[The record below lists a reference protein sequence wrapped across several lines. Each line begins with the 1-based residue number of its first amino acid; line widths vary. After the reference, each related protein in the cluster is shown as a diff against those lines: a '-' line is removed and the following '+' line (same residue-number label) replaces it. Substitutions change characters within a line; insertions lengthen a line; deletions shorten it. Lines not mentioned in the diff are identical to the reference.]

1 MNEALQ
7 QRLDAV
13 RQKYNNLLQAVAM
26 DDVTKELGDTATQI
40 TGLPGKIQEIRG
52 AGYVY
57 ANYLEHK
64 AATLDTQW
72 VEVRDQIQRAI
83 REELTKSQQDVAQL
97 DSFWDDLD
105 DAIAKAE
112 GREAVS
118 KPASSGGL
126 SGIFKAALE
135 QQKEAAEKPSS
146 GGMLGNLSKSIEAA
160 KKPTGLAGAA
170 AAAMGGGQAQA
181 AKPSGGMGAALGS
194 AMSQASAQ
202 ADEAKVESLVGQIES
217 TIDRVTT
224 ALGSAKQRIRN
235 LYGQVPSNVS
245 QTYSQIRDIE
255 GYLEQAKSATFDF
268 LADEDLYMVVKAEW
282 KKSGKGKDDPDGFL
296 YITSR
301 RLVMEQD
308 EKKGGFMGFGGK
320 KAEGLLWEAAVG
332 SLAEISYEKKGML
345 GGIDLIHIQFGS
357 GGPFG
362 DTTIEVKG
370 GIDAKFFAS
379 KLQQVASGEIEKERG
394 VERNQALVEAIAD
407 LPTTCPVCGATFNQE
422 IVRGMSQLECAYCG
436 SVVRIGS

>member
-7 QRLDAV
+7 QRIEAV
-13 RQKYNNLLQAVAM
+13 RQKYNDLLKAVAM
-26 DDVTKELGDTATQI
+26 DEVTKELGDTATQI
-40 TGLPGKIQEIRG
+40 AGLPGKIQEIRA
-52 AGYVY
+52 AGYAY

-64 AATLDTQW
+64 AETLDKQW
-72 VEVRDQIQRAI
+72 IEVREQIQRAI
-83 REELTKSQQDVAQL
+83 REELEKSQQDVMQL
-97 DSFWDDLD
+97 DSLWDQLD

-112 GREAVS
+112 GREVAS
-118 KPASSGGL
+118 KPTGMAGL
-126 SGIFKAALE
+126 SGVFKAALE
-135 QQKEAAEKPSS
+135 EKEEAKSAG
-146 GGMLGNLSKSIEAA
+146 GGMLGSLSKSVESA

-170 AAAMGGGQAQA
+170 AAALSGGQAQE
-181 AKPSGGMGAALGS
+181 AKPSGGLGAALGS
-194 AMSQASAQ
+194 AMSQMASQ
-202 ADEAKVESLVGQIES
+202 ADESKIEAFVGQIES
-217 TIDRVTT
+217 TIERVSN
-224 ALGSAKQRIRN
+224 ALNAAKQRIHN

-282 KKSGKGKDDPDGFL
+282 KKTGKGKDDPDGFL
-296 YITSR
+296 YITNR
-301 RLVMEQD
+301 RLIMEQD

-320 KAEGLLWEAAVG
+320 KAEGLLWEAPAG
-332 SLAEISYEKKGML
+332 SLEKVSSEKKGML

-370 GIDAKFFAS
+370 GIDAKVFAS
-379 KLQQVASGEIEKERG
+379 KLQQVANGDIEKERG
-394 VERNQALVEAIAD
+394 VERNQALVDAIAE
-407 LPTTCPVCGATFNQE
+407 LPTTCPVCGATFNQDV
-422 IVRGMSQLECAYCG
+422 VRGMTQLECAYCG